1 MQNLF
6 APGGPWATPWMEKA
20 LPSIKRLAGHAPER
34 TVFTR
39 FIPPADASEANGMW
53 RAYYRKW
60 STVTRDRLNPDLME
74 LVPELR
80 GFVPPASVIDRMV
93 YSAFGG
99 GRLLGFLSKHHVDT
113 LIISGGETDVCVLS
127 TVLSAIDLGY
137 RIILVEGALC
147 SSSHESSMRFSASI
161 VIGLISRSVLQ
172 TSNISSVFGSR
183 PKTACT
189 RLRDAASEARTLTPA
204 HSDCASYLYPTRPG
218 QPRLGTCRRVRRL

>member
-1 MQNLF
+1 MGSTQTPPGANAVHLCIDMQNLF

-20 LPSIKRLAGHAPER
+20 LPHIKRVAAHSPER

-39 FIPPADASEANGMW
+39 FIPPANASEANGMW

-74 LVPELR
+74 LVPELL

-99 GRLLGFLSKHHVDT
+99 GRLLGFLTKHHVDT

-127 TVLSAIDLGY
+127 TVLSAVDLGY
-137 RIILVEGALC
+137 RVILVEGALC
-147 SSSHESSMRFSASI
+147 SSSDESHAAILGLYRQRFDI
-161 VIGLISRSVLQ
+161 QVSVADVEHILCLW
-172 TSNISSVFGSR
+172 
-183 PKTACT
+183 K
-189 RLRDAASEARTLTPA
+189 PA
-204 HSDCASYLYPTRPG
+204 
-218 QPRLGTCRRVRRL
+218 

>member
-1 MQNLF
+1 MGSAQTPPGPNAGHLCIDMQNLL

-20 LPSIKRLAGHAPER
+20 LPNIKRLAAHAPER

-39 FIPPADASEANGMW
+39 FIPPANASEANGMW

-60 STVTRDRLNPDLME
+60 STVTRDRLNLNLME

-99 GRLLGFLSKHHVDT
+99 GRLLGFLTKHHVDT

-127 TVLSAIDLGY
+127 TVLSAVDLGY
-137 RIILVEGALC
+137 RVILVEGALC
-147 SSSHESSMRFSASI
+147 SSSDESHAAILGLYRQRFDIQVSVADVEHI
-161 VIGLISRSVLQ
+161 LGLW
-172 TSNISSVFGSR
+172 R
-183 PKTACT
+183 PT
-189 RLRDAASEARTLTPA
+189 
-204 HSDCASYLYPTRPG
+204 
-218 QPRLGTCRRVRRL
+218 

>member
-1 MQNLF
+1 MGSAQTPPGPNAVHLCIDMQNLF

-20 LPSIKRLAGHAPER
+20 LPSIKRLAAHAPER

-39 FIPPADASEANGMW
+39 FIPPANASEANGMW

-99 GRLLGFLSKHHVDT
+99 GRLLGFLTKHHVDT

-127 TVLSAIDLGY
+127 TVLSAVDLGY
-137 RIILVEGALC
+137 RVILVEGALC
-147 SSSHESSMRFSASI
+147 SSSDESHAAILGLYRQRFDIQVSVADVEHI
-161 VIGLISRSVLQ
+161 LGLW
-172 TSNISSVFGSR
+172 
-183 PKTACT
+183 K
-189 RLRDAASEARTLTPA
+189 PA
-204 HSDCASYLYPTRPG
+204 
-218 QPRLGTCRRVRRL
+218 